1 MKKQEKAPGPVGG
14 VERSGTEPTGPAGE
28 RGRFTS
34 RRKLE
39 AVLRLLRGEDLD
51 ALSRE
56 LGITAHKIAEWKE
69 DFLAAGQTGLKS
81 RQPGTQDEEIRQLKE
96 VLGDTTMRLKI
107 HQSFLRLRGID
118 GPFGKGNS
126 K

>member
-14 VERSGTEPTGPAGE
+14 VERSGTEPTGPGGE

-69 DFLAAGQTGLKS
+69 DFLAAGQAGLKS
-81 RQPGTQDEEIRQLKE
+81 RHPDAQDEEIRQLKE
-96 VLGDTTMRLKI
+96 ALGDTTMRLKI

-118 GPFGKGNS
+118 GPFGKGSS

>member
-1 MKKQEKAPGPVGG
+1 MKKQEKAPAPGGG
-14 VERSGTEPTGPAGE
+14 VERSGTEPAGAAGE

-51 ALSRE
+51 ALSRD
-56 LGITAHKIAEWKE
+56 LGVTAHKIAEWKE
-69 DFLAAGQTGLKS
+69 DFLSAGQAGLKS
-81 RQPGTQDEEIRQLKE
+81 RQPDAQDEEIRQLKE
-96 VLGDTTMRLKI
+96 ALGDTTMRLKI

-118 GPFGKGNS
+118 GPFGKGNL